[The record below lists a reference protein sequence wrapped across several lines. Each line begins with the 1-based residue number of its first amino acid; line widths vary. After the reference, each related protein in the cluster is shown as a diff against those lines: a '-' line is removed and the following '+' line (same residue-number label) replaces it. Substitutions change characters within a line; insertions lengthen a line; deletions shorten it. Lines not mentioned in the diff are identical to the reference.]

1 MIVRVYSYREV
12 FFIAA
17 ASSQEKLE
25 VCKQNGA
32 DIVINYSV
40 QGLKTELKAL
50 TNGKGVVYETFGG
63 DTLHACSRNMAW
75 NGRLLVVGFAGGDI
89 PECPVNLA
97 LVKGSRVISVL

>member
-32 DIVINYSV
+32 DIVINYSE

-50 TNGKGVVYETFGG
+50 TNGKGVVYETVGG
-63 DTLHACSRNMAW
+63 DTLYACSRNMAW